1 MYNPPNTH
9 YTQFDV
15 SYKSYDEMT
24 KIMGKNGKY
33 FKEMT
38 QDLGLDYIW
47 WDKPRMVI
55 EIWGRFESL
64 KNVPDPVNYIE
75 KYC

>member
-1 MYNPPNTH
+1 MYNPPNAH

-15 SYKSYDEMT
+15 SYKTFDEM
-24 KIMGKNGKY
+24 KEIMGKNGKY

-47 WDKPRMVI
+47 WDKSRMVI
-55 EIWGRFESL
+55 EIWGRFEAV
-64 KNVPDPVNYIE
+64 KNVPDPVFYIE
-75 KYC
+75 NYC